1 MAEFSP
7 KFKEALSLV
16 QKPGRYTGGEPGS
29 VYKDKDKVDV
39 RMAFCFPDTYEIGMS
54 FLGEK
59 ILYDILNRHENWWC
73 ERAFMPWTDMK
84 EQMERLDIPL
94 YCLESKDPLTDFDI
108 IGFSLEYEL
117 CYTNILAMLRLSN
130 IPLRAADRDGSWPL
144 IIAGGPCVCNAEPMA
159 DFFDV
164 MQLGEGEQML
174 QDICAAVEQ
183 GKIAP
188 ASRCC
193 AAVCAVAGS
202 ARQASCTV
210 PSASAAP
217 SLSARAPAS
226 FAATPAMTS

>member
-16 QKPGRYTGGEPGS
+16 QKPGRYTGGEPGC
-29 VYKDKDKVDV
+29 VYKDKSRVDV

-108 IGFSLEYEL
+108 IGFSL
-117 CYTNILAMLRLSN
+117 NM
-130 IPLRAADRDGSWPL
+130 SWPTRTCW
-144 IIAGGPCVCNAEPMA
+144 P
-159 DFFDV
+159 
-164 MQLGEGEQML
+164 
-174 QDICAAVEQ
+174 
-183 GKIAP
+183 
-188 ASRCC
+188 CC
-193 AAVCAVAGS
+193 ACRVFRCAPRTATSAGH
-202 ARQASCTV
+202 
-210 PSASAAP
+210 
-217 SLSARAPAS
+217 
-226 FAATPAMTS
+226 